1 MPIFYDTNL
10 PTPSTKNSIT
20 RTATDFGIRDFLLHR
35 NIQNPIRYPQLSTS
49 INGSPKGGEPFL
61 DTMVGTGVVTQQVS
75 LEVDGLLRYGNA
87 IIMNRYKDTDSS
99 APSLF
104 DIENIPAVP
113 IFPTPPNGID
123 NYQQVDITEYGLLAK
138 SNFGEYRKFNTIKN
152 LYLDT
157 PKQIDMADF
166 VSLQPVLTAQQMS
179 SYLDEYGDLNLG
191 GRGTQTADIIGSILN
206 GQGVGIGIGGLISN
220 FDLRASLAGR
230 VLGATGAINDTKL
243 GIIGAKQLALALAN
257 NAAFNTQQE
266 ILGTF
271 NIRENIL
278 SLVKDGNLAGFRPD
292 YTITVGSTVGGRIL
306 NAAEKILGFEIPRS
320 QVQSSGSIFQS
331 ENGAIGN
338 IERANNLILNTG
350 KGQVKALLANFTATL
365 NGTSSSGYDSPD
377 SPFNFF
383 RSAYAPGFKDNR
395 GRKMINPK
403 GYVYM
408 DGEGSIINFFD
419 TGKKSPIAD
428 ITFNRSK
435 MIEKYGF
442 IGTGNAYLY
451 GSKSNVIAP
460 DFSWIANTSQNSENL
475 PVNAN
480 SNGREFIGE
489 KKTLLSKTQK
499 LFNSTGMKTIV
510 SNKGDMTIG
519 YPSQLQTAVVRGG
532 ISKGSAVLSSLSFNP
547 DTSIKTPST
556 GQTADNTFC
565 RSWTTYNRYSRIGNL
580 IRQSGLNKSEFN
592 ETDIIPLGSHK
603 GGWRQNIDGSILD
616 DNGFVKI
623 GPYKGD
629 NLTRSATMPKKYMF
643 SIENLAWAGTP
654 AANLLP
660 CEQGPGDLLTGKFGK
675 IMWFP
680 PYNLQ
685 FSESSSL
692 NIEST
697 NFIGRGEPVYTYNN
711 TERTGQLSFSVIV
724 DHPSIVNSFAGD
736 DGPSDEFIRS
746 WFAGCVDL
754 DSKWAKKLTEEQRTK
769 PNVEKRKIPKK
780 KTITPAKVPDS
791 IYIYFQNDITKIND
805 EYENDDGKGI
815 GVYVGEPQRRRPNGP
830 LEAGDT
836 WPDRTD
842 FSLNKEPIFILDK
855 PFASWSDANYIA
867 ELKTYLNSDNGCPTC
882 KAKCVGYASSQGVSY
897 YSNKLL
903 AENRAKTLQDWLI
916 SNGILSENRIKTDVE
931 SKVLT
936 GTYGQQTPVDEK
948 GPKEDRY
955 AKIIFFNDEKTK
967 ELDIEPEI
975 VDIEQ
980 PIALN
985 QQVKNRFYTECD
997 FFEKIEKENPFVY
1010 ETFKEKIRYFHPAF
1024 HSTTP
1029 EGFNSRLTFLLQ
1041 CTRQG
1046 ATISEIGPKN
1056 LAFGPAPVCILRIG
1070 DFYNTKIIMDNVS
1083 FDYEPLVWDLNPEG
1097 IGVQPMIAN
1106 VTISFKYIG
1115 GSSLYGP
1122 INKLQNALSFNYFA
1136 NTQTFDPRADTLA
1149 IKKDNNGNTVT
1160 RKTRYEQGEITD
1172 EPTYTLV
1179 PGMDPTT
1186 TSMGSLLAD
1195 EISQDT
1201 VNNTNNPDQVKANDN
1216 TNKNTGLKDNN
1227 ITSAYLSI
1235 VDYFSALTRFDFAI
1249 KKPASSNFTTDYD
1262 LTITLTND
1270 SNPSESYTTKV
1281 MYPSE
1286 SSGDY
1291 ATSSSNK
1298 LLLSSND
1305 SFRGVFDGNGVI
1317 TEYVY
1322 AFKTLTTEMSPVF
1335 TGFSSG
1341 SSYTFK
1347 VDATSKVNSSNFSA
1361 TFEPVSTT
1369 ADTATTTFKDRTLEL
1384 TYSVNSSSSTFL
1396 EDIHNAASNPSISND
1411 FSDIVGEAL
1420 RTYDNLAVK
1429 NVSMQS
1435 IYNPTTKNA
1444 ITKLNCFVYKTT
1456 DGISYKHFD
1465 SRGAIGTLAEKTN
1478 TYTRFTILHN
1488 EIMATFSNKNIIM
1501 VGPVKEVRLNI
1512 DNVDYLYYQAFYQW
1526 TD

>member
-1 MPIFYDTNL
+1 MPIFYDTSL

-35 NIQNPIRYPQLSTS
+35 NIQNPIRYPQFSTS

-61 DTMVGTGVVTQQVS
+61 DTMVGSGVINQQVS

-166 VSLQPVLTAQQMS
+166 ISLQPVLTAQQMP

-206 GQGVGIGIGGLISN
+206 GQGVGIGVNGLISN
-220 FDLRASLAGR
+220 FDLRASLIGR

-257 NAAFNTQQE
+257 NAAFNTQQA

-292 YTITVGSTVGGRIL
+292 YTITIGSTVGGRIL
-306 NAAEKILGFEIPRS
+306 NVAEKILGFEIPRS
-320 QVQSSGSIFQS
+320 RVQPSGSIFQS

-338 IERANNLILNTG
+338 IERANSLILNTG
-350 KGQVKALLANFTATL
+350 KGQVKALLANFTATVS
-365 NGTSSSGYDSPD
+365 GTSSSGYDSPD
-377 SPFNFF
+377 SPFSFF
-383 RSAYAPGFKDNR
+383 RSAYAPGFTD
-395 GRKMINPK
+395 

-419 TGKKSPIAD
+419 TGRKSPIAD

-480 SNGREFIGE
+480 SDGREFIGE

-547 DTSIKTPST
+547 DTSVKTPST

-565 RSWTTYNRYSRIGNL
+565 RSWTTYNRYSRVGNL

-724 DHPSIVNSFAGD
+724 DHPSIVNSFAGS

-754 DSKWAKKLTEEQRTK
+754 DSKWAAKLTEEQRTK
-769 PNVEKRKIPKK
+769 PSIQQLKKLKK
-780 KTITPAKVPDS
+780 KTIEPIKPPSEFRV
-791 IYIYFQNDITKIND
+791 YFKNDRADIDT
-805 EYENDDGKGI
+805 EYESGISFHIDPATSTQVPGI
-815 GVYVGEPQRRRPNGP
+815 GDYQ
-830 LEAGDT
+830 ADT
-836 WPDRTD
+836 KYTKNNKKLVWPDNRD
-842 FSLNKEPIFILDK
+842 FGLNSQRIKILDEDYLGWISPSYLTDLATFMNEKCPECVANIDGHASAQGLASANEQLSIDRANAVKKLLINAGIPSNRVFVK
-855 PFASWSDANYIA
+855 PKDSGV
-867 ELKTYLNSDNGCPTC
+867 KNSG
-882 KAKCVGYASSQGVSY
+882 GYSTGVS
-897 YSNKLL
+897 S
-903 AENRAKTLQDWLI
+903 
-916 SNGILSENRIKTDVE
+916 
-931 SKVLT
+931 
-936 GTYGQQTPVDEK
+936 TPTPPDQL
-948 GPKEDRY
+948 GPKKDRY
-955 AKIIFFNDEKTK
+955 ARVYFINNEKAK

-997 FFEKIEKENPFVY
+997 FFEKIKKGNPFVY

-1097 IGVQPMIAN
+1097 VGVQPMIAN

-1149 IKKDNNGNTVT
+1149 IKKDDKGNTVT
-1160 RKTRYEQGEITD
+1160 RKTRYEQGQITD

-1179 PGMDPTT
+1179 AGMDPVT

-1227 ITSAYLSI
+1227 ITSAYISI

-1249 KKPASSNFTTDYD
+1249 KRPASSNFTTDYD

-1291 ATSSSNK
+1291 ATTPSNK
-1298 LLLSSND
+1298 LLLSSSD

-1317 TEYVY
+1317 TDYVY

-1347 VDATSKVNSSNFSA
+1347 IDATSQVNSTNFSA
-1361 TFEPVSTT
+1361 TFEPVATT
-1369 ADTATTTFKDRTLEL
+1369 ADTATTTFKDRTLEY
-1384 TYSVNSSSSTFL
+1384 TYTVNSSSSTFL
-1396 EDIHNAASNPSISND
+1396 EDIHNAASNPNISND

-1478 TYTRFTILHN
+1478 TYARFTIQHN

-1512 DNVDYLYYQAFYQW
+1512 DSVDYLYYQAFYQW